1 MEHPMRVLVADPRV
15 SMRAD
20 MVSMMERL
28 HCEIV
33 AEAEDGPSA
42 LAAFLDTRPD
52 LVVLGLDLPGL
63 SGPRAACELASDGA
77 RSVMVA
83 GSELLVVLDDALLN
97 DDDLPVVLESL
108 QSIAVTTH

>member
-1 MEHPMRVLVADPRV
+1 MRVLVADPCDA
-15 SMRAD
+15 MRAD

-33 AEAEDGPSA
+33 AEAGDGPSV
-42 LAAFLDTRPD
+42 LAAFDDTRPD

-63 SGPRAACELASDGA
+63 SGPKAACELAADGA

-83 GSELLVVLDDALLN
+83 GPDLLVVLDESLLN
-97 DDDLPVVLESL
+97 NDNLAVVLESL
-108 QSIAVTTH
+108 QSISATTH